1 MRLRRKSV
9 LPGAVQAERHEVV
22 HEVVAAGD
30 AAKDLV
36 HKTLLLVQGNGLLT
50 EMGGL
55 GGHFTRLRAD
65 PAAAPACAP
74 RSKPLNRGPDRS
86 LPTRPASHPP
96 PPTRKGRNHI
106 VASPARGFFLQPA
119 REQGSGE
126 STEGFMRRGR
136 RRGHCRPMRRP
147 CGAYARNP

>member
-30 AAKDLV
+30 AAKNLV

-50 EMGGL
+50 EMGGF
-55 GGHFTRLRAD
+55 GGHFTRLHGD
-65 PAAAPACAP
+65 PAAAPACAS
-74 RSKPLNRGPDRS
+74 RSKPLNRDPDRS
-86 LPTRPASHPP
+86 PPTRPASHSP

-106 VASPARGFFLQPA
+106 VASPARGFFLRPA
-119 REQGSGE
+119 REQGCPAIDRAPEGRERSG
-126 STEGFMRRGR
+126 F
-136 RRGHCRPMRRP
+136 
-147 CGAYARNP
+147 GALPKP